1 MRRRLTDYRHFVW
14 DWNGTL
20 LDDTWL
26 CCESLNGMLGR
37 RGLPLV
43 DPADYT
49 RLFEFP
55 VQRVYRKVGLLF
67 DEAGFEAVSHEFV
80 ASYESRKVECG
91 LHTGALEL
99 IDALSGRGATHS
111 VLSAYESR
119 LLNATLE
126 GMRLSDRFRKVCGG
140 GDIHAR
146 SKAERARHH
155 LRDLGVEADDAL
167 FVGDTVHDLE
177 AARAMGVDCLLV
189 AHGGQHRSR
198 LEGHGAPVID
208 GFAELHEILDGMDGG
223 KAAG

>member
-1 MRRRLTDYRHFVW
+1 MRRQLTDYRHFVW

-26 CCESLNGMLGR
+26 CCESLNCMLSD
-37 RGLPLV
+37 RGLPAV
-43 DPADYT
+43 DPANYT
-49 RLFEFP
+49 RIFEFP

-80 ASYESRKVECG
+80 STYESRKFECG
-91 LHTGALEL
+91 LHDGALEL
-99 IDALSGRGATHS
+99 IDALTLRGCSHS
-111 VLSAYESR
+111 VLSAYESQ

-126 GMRLSDRFRKVCGG
+126 GMQLSNRFRKICGG

-155 LRDLGVEADDAL
+155 LADLQVQPDDTL
-167 FVGDTVHDLE
+167 YLGDTVHDLE
-177 AARAMGVDCLLV
+177 AAQAMGVDCLLV

-198 LEGHGAPVID
+198 LEGHGVRVID
-208 GFAELHEILDGMDGG
+208 SFAELHEILG
-223 KAAG
+223 K

>member
-1 MRRRLTDYRHFVW
+1 MRLRLTDYRHFVW

-55 VQRVYRKVGLLF
+55 VQRVYRKVGIMV
-67 DEAGFEAVSHEFV
+67 DEAEFEAVSHEFV
-80 ASYESRKVECG
+80 STYESRKGECG
-91 LHTGALEL
+91 LHRGALEL
-99 IDALSGRGATHS
+99 IDDLSGRGATHS
-111 VLSAYESR
+111 VLSAYER
-119 LLNATLE
+119 GLLRQTLD
-126 GMRLSDRFRKVCGG
+126 GLALSARFRKLCGG

-146 SKAERARHH
+146 SKAERARTH
-155 LRDLGVEADDAL
+155 L
-167 FVGDTVHDLE
+167 HDLE
-177 AARAMGVDCLLV
+177 AARAMGTDCLLV

-208 GFAELHEILDGMDGG
+208 SFDELHEALRTTRG
-223 KAAG
+223 